1 MEFNDRKYI
10 FSMTDDEKYMQ
21 RCIAL
26 AQQAFGNTYPNPMVG
41 CVIVHDGQIIGEGFH
56 HKAGEPHA
64 EVNAIRSVVNE
75 SLLPESTLY
84 VCLEPCAHFGKTPP
98 CADLI
103 VSKHIK
109 RVVVGCVDSFSKVS
123 GKGIEKIRNAGIDVT
138 INVLEK
144 ESRFLNRRFFTY
156 HEKKRPYI
164 ILKWAQTADGFIDK
178 VASEKKSPKGVR
190 ITDEVCQ
197 KLVHQWRAEEQAIL
211 VGTTTAVNDN
221 PSLTTRLVAGKN
233 PLRIAWDLHNK
244 ILEDNNLK
252 DKSTPTVIFTSDL
265 RQSSENLEYKTV
277 TDSSRLVSETLDYL
291 YEKGI
296 QSVIIEG
303 GTKTIQ
309 TFLDAEMWDEARIFT
324 TKECFG
330 KGVSAPKISL
340 ENTSKKEISTVGN
353 SMLQIVYK

>member
-1 MEFNDRKYI
+1 
-10 FSMTDDEKYMQ
+10 MTDDEKYMQ
-21 RCIAL
+21 RCITL

-41 CVIVHDGQIIGEGFH
+41 CVIVHDGEIIGEGFH

-64 EVNAIRSVVNE
+64 EVNAIQSVENQD
-75 SLLPESTLY
+75 LLPESTLY

-103 VSKHIK
+103 VSKHLK

-123 GKGIEKIRNAGIDVT
+123 GKGIEKIQNAGIDVT
-138 INVLEK
+138 VNVLER

-178 VASEKKSPKGVR
+178 LASEKTSTKGVR

-211 VGTTTAVNDN
+211 VGTTTAVCDN

-233 PLRIAWDLHNK
+233 PLRVVWDLHNK
-244 ILEDNNLK
+244 IPECNNLK
-252 DKSTPTVIFTSDL
+252 DKTTPTVIFTNTSKESL
-265 RQSSENLEYKTV
+265 QNIEYKIID
-277 TDSSRLVSETLDYL
+277 DSTRLLSDTLDYL
-291 YEKGI
+291 YNIGI
-296 QSVIIEG
+296 QSLIVEG
-303 GTKTIQ
+303 GTQTIQ
-309 TFLDAEMWDEARIFT
+309 TFLDAEIWDEARIFT
-324 TKECFG
+324 TEECFG
-330 KGVSAPKISL
+330 NGVFAPKI
-340 ENTSKKEISTVGN
+340 EKEKIGKEEISVIGN
-353 SMLQIVYK
+353 SILHIMYNGSF